1 MGKRAFTGEML
12 PVFYVRDVERSV
24 KFYRDIL
31 GFEFHH
37 FWDYGQSKE
46 VRQWAAAGSP
56 VYAEM
61 AAGDLKFALH
71 LAQQPY
77 ELQVGGVVH
86 YFHVRD
92 VDAHHRRVAQQGGEP
107 SGLVE
112 RPWMRMF
119 SVTDPDG
126 HRFFFYSPPRKGS
139 EQAG

>member
-12 PVFYVRDVERSV
+12 PVFYVRDVDRSV
-24 KFYRDIL
+24 EFYRDIL

-46 VRQWAAAGSP
+46 VRQWAADSPP

-86 YFHVRD
+86 YFRVRD
-92 VDAHHRRVAQQGGEP
+92 VDAHHRMVAQQGGEP
-107 SGLVE
+107 TALVE
-112 RPWMRMF
+112 HPWMRMF
-119 SVTDPDG
+119 SITDPDG
-126 HRFFFYSPPRKGS
+126 HRVFFCSPPGKGS
-139 EQAG
+139 KQVG